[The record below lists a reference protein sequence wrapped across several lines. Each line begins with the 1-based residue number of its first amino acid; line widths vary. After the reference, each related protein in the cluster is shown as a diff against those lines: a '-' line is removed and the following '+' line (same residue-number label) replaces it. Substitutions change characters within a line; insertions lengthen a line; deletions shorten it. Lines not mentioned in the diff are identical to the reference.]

1 MSHSQFH
8 CIKSFILRHAWLN
21 LWDKHMTTGRINQ
34 VTIVRVNMRFHK
46 ETALWY
52 ADPHKNTHPKT
63 GIAMNPGAL
72 MSWVRNQKK
81 HLNQGYCFCLLWL
94 HPSSEVLSYSDTPQH
109 MIVKRELGPRA
120 DKASVCFASHRTLES
135 RTKLQQFKHNSH
147 VNVSARRWVRRTDS
161 VGSSCAV
168 PASK

>member
-1 MSHSQFH
+1 
-8 CIKSFILRHAWLN
+8 
-21 LWDKHMTTGRINQ
+21 
-34 VTIVRVNMRFHK
+34 
-46 ETALWY
+46 
-52 ADPHKNTHPKT
+52 
-63 GIAMNPGAL
+63 MNPGAFDEL
-72 MSWVRNQKK
+72 GSESKETPNQR
-81 HLNQGYCFCLLWL
+81 YCFCLLWL

-147 VNVSARRWVRRTDS
+147 GNVSARRWVRRTDS

-168 PASK
+168 PASKLMPVEPLKGDLQCSFRCYQCSERINTNLPLLLNRPKQAFYTSRRLRLFKVLF